1 MPTLTKDITTLVTLA
16 TEKQYS
22 FGADDIAVIAYALGM
37 AGVTR
42 LLDENNRITNDAS
55 YALVQYDKSNPLQ
68 HFDTVFETL
77 VDLEVASWPAHYPK
91 ANGAEEVVADAVD
104 EGNKTEVVSSDA
116 SPAENDNQS

>member
-55 YALVQYDKSNPLQ
+55 YALVQYDKANPLN

-77 VDLEVASWPAHYPK
+77 VDLEVASWPAHYPQ
-91 ANGAEEVVADAVD
+91 ANGEVEAPADTTNTESND
-104 EGNKTEVVSSDA
+104 EVNSSNET
-116 SPAENDNQS
+116 PVEDNQS

>member
-55 YALVQYDKSNPLQ
+55 YALVQYDKANPLN

-77 VDLEVASWPAHYPK
+77 VDLEVASWPAHYHQ
-91 ANGAEEVVADAVD
+91 ANGAVEAPADISNTEPNDEV
-104 EGNKTEVVSSDA
+104 NSSNET
-116 SPAENDNQS
+116 PVEDNQS